1 MSIFHRVFHPCR
13 RADELISQ
21 SMDEPLGW
29 LDRLRMGVHLRMC
42 GNCQALQQQVET
54 LHGLGAGLG
63 QLDRPEDEAPFTLPD
78 QPPKR

>member
-1 MSIFHRVFHPCR
+1 MSIFHSIFHSCR

-42 GNCQALQQQVET
+42 GNCQAVKRQVET
-54 LHGLGAGLG
+54 LHDLGAEFGPVENP
-63 QLDRPEDEAPFTLPD
+63 DDDASFTIPS
-78 QPPKR
+78 QPPRR

>member
-1 MSIFHRVFHPCR
+1 MSIFHRVFHSCR

-54 LHGLGAGLG
+54 LHDLGAGWG
-63 QLDRPEDEAPFTLPD
+63 QLNSLEEEPPFTLPG
-78 QPPKR
+78 QPPER